1 MLGAKHQPQGRG
13 EGGGCDGRGRGLGPL
28 LQLPAAGIHRLWDC
42 VRGQEPSVP
51 QSGFSCSK
59 SSFQVHLNLSLVKNR
74 DSLRNLH
81 RNTAL
86 IGRAM
91 LLNDMEE
98 STRARVEPKEFN
110 SQTMSMLL
118 KFLYTGS
125 IEQVHLLK
133 GSYSYCLFVFEGA
146 VRQERWGSIQSCG
159 LLWGISTSIIC
170 LSSSWPI

>member
-1 MLGAKHQPQGRG
+1 
-13 EGGGCDGRGRGLGPL
+13 
-28 LQLPAAGIHRLWDC
+28 
-42 VRGQEPSVP
+42 
-51 QSGFSCSK
+51 
-59 SSFQVHLNLSLVKNR
+59 
-74 DSLRNLH
+74 
-81 RNTAL
+81 
-86 IGRAM
+86 M

-146 VRQERWGSIQSCG
+146 VRQER
-159 LLWGISTSIIC
+159 
-170 LSSSWPI
+170 

>member
-1 MLGAKHQPQGRG
+1 M
-13 EGGGCDGRGRGLGPL
+13 
-28 LQLPAAGIHRLWDC
+28 
-42 VRGQEPSVP
+42 
-51 QSGFSCSK
+51 
-59 SSFQVHLNLSLVKNR
+59 SLVKNR

-125 IEQVHLLK
+125 IEQVHL
-133 GSYSYCLFVFEGA
+133 
-146 VRQERWGSIQSCG
+146 
-159 LLWGISTSIIC
+159 
-170 LSSSWPI
+170 